1 MSLSIR
7 KIPKSMPSDRLFGK
21 HTLLH
26 CYCRGVF
33 YQKSSAGSL
42 LLVPGHHHR
51 SQHHN
56 TTSPR
61 HNTTTSPCHNT
72 TTLPSIPFTTK
83 KLHFEDNAFHYDAIA
98 LLPQRAVYIIIY
110 LQCLISS
117 PSPARASSAV
127 SRVCSEM
134 PVRTPSAAAADRA
147 TEP

>member
-1 MSLSIR
+1 
-7 KIPKSMPSDRLFGK
+7 MPSDRLLGK

-33 YQKSSAGSL
+33 YQKSAAGSL

-51 SQHHN
+51 SQHHHV
-56 TTSPR
+56 TTPQHHHATLHPFNNKKTAPR
-61 HNTTTSPCHNT
+61 GQCNM
-72 TTLPSIPFTTK
+72 
-83 KLHFEDNAFHYDAIA
+83 IA
-98 LLPQRAVYIIIY
+98 LLPQHAVYIIIY

-134 PVRTPSAAAADRA
+134 PVRTLSAAAADRA